1 MSKNDLNSNNSKE
14 IWENHVPPVH
24 RTFSKNMAFLTQ
36 LRFLVV
42 WEVREE
48 EGMDAVSSEGM
59 GSLKPFRSEE
69 MKLKPQKLPKW
80 KL

>member
-1 MSKNDLNSNNSKE
+1 
-14 IWENHVPPVH
+14 
-24 RTFSKNMAFLTQ
+24 MAFLTQ

-69 MKLKPQKLPKW
+69 MKLKPQKLPKR